1 MLNISKDEKR
11 YSEIE
16 LDLHKKLAYE
26 KGRASIIEELEMI
39 KAEIRN
45 LFEVEVE
52 ETGFVYE
59 RVNVYCDDVIE
70 ILDKRISELKGEQE

>member
-26 KGRASIIEELEMI
+26 KGRASIIEEFEKI
-39 KAEIRN
+39 KA
-45 LFEVEVE
+45 
-52 ETGFVYE
+52 
-59 RVNVYCDDVIE
+59 DVIN
-70 ILDKRISELKGEQE
+70 IADGRQSIKVKSVRNIIDKRVAELKGE

>member
-26 KGRASIIEELEMI
+26 KGRASIIEEFKKI
-39 KAEIRN
+39 KAEIRKLTDIN
-45 LFEVEVE
+45 PDYPMDRTIHISRNEVL
-52 ETGFVYE
+52 
-59 RVNVYCDDVIE
+59 E
-70 ILDKRISELKGEQE
+70 IIDKHISELKGENNE

>member
-26 KGRASIIEELEMI
+26 KGRASIIEELEKI
-39 KAEIRN
+39 KAEMAIKTQENLDAYKDCLEIVRN
-45 LFEVEVE
+45 H
-52 ETGFVYE
+52 
-59 RVNVYCDDVIE
+59 
-70 ILDKRISELKGEQE
+70 ISELKGENND